1 MREPVDSDA
10 VWYRGRRVCVSPSK
24 HFSKCDYKP
33 NNGTNALGGSDGGA
47 PQSVGCTFNYPG
59 LVTQRPDKDNEPFFL
74 SFFPSTI
81 PLSVASQ

>member
-47 PQSVGCTFNYPG
+47 PQSVGCTFNYPRSCNA
-59 LVTQRPDKDNEPFFL
+59 T
-74 SFFPSTI
+74 S
-81 PLSVASQ
+81 